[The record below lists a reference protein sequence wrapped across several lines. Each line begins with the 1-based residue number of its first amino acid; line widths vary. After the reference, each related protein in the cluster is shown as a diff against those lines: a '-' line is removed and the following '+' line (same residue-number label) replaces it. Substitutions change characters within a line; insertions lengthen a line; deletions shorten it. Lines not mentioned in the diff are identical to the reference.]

1 MDLPSFFKLKRKDP
15 QPAGRGAGSRASDD
29 PGPVQAARAQARRR
43 LIGAVVLLGIGVVGF
58 PMLFE
63 TQPRPLRNDVPIELA
78 GRQASPGAT
87 VVPPR
92 HPLSVTELPAAPQ
105 EPSGASA
112 ASAAAA
118 TDARPTARAG
128 DTDTS
133 DNAAA
138 QPAAKLPTEPAARV
152 AEKPTAKP
160 ADKAPEK
167 LPEKAPEKTP
177 DKAPDKPATK
187 PADSPPDRTA
197 ERLAAAVERARLAE
211 ARQAESARAKALLEG
226 RAEPRA
232 AAASTVDTKPGRFVV
247 QVGAYTD
254 ADTMQ
259 QVRSKVEKLGL
270 KTYTQS
276 IETGAGKRTRVRVGP
291 FSTRDEAELASG
303 KLKAAGLPGNVLV
316 L

>member
-15 QPAGRGAGSRASDD
+15 QPAGRGASSRASGD

-43 LIGAVVLLGIGVVGF
+43 LIGAVVLLAIGVVGF

-63 TQPRPLRNDVPIELA
+63 TQPRALRNDVPIELA
-78 GRQASPGAT
+78 GRQASSGAT
-87 VVPPR
+87 ATVPR
-92 HPLSVTELPAAPQ
+92 HPPSVTELPTSPQ
-105 EPSGASA
+105 EAGSASA
-112 ASAAAA
+112 GPAAAS
-118 TDARPTARAG
+118 DGRAVAG
-128 DTDTS
+128 AGAAEAS
-133 DNAAA
+133 NKAAA
-138 QPAAKLPTEPAARV
+138 EPTEKLQPEPAARV
-152 AEKPTAKP
+152 AEKPVAKP

-167 LPEKAPEKTP
+167 VPEKAPEKTP
-177 DKAPDKPATK
+177 EKTPDKPAAK

-226 RAEPRA
+226 RAAPA
-232 AAASTVDTKPGRFVV
+232 AVAASAADAKPGRFVV

-254 ADTMQ
+254 AETMQ

-291 FSTRDEAELASG
+291 FPTRDEAESASG

>member
-15 QPAGRGAGSRASDD
+15 QPAGRGASSRASGD

-43 LIGAVVLLGIGVVGF
+43 LIGAVVLLAIGVVGF

-63 TQPRPLRNDVPIELA
+63 TQPRALRNDVPIELA
-78 GRQASPGAT
+78 GRQASSGAT
-87 VVPPR
+87 ATVPR
-92 HPLSVTELPAAPQ
+92 HPPSVTELPTSPQ
-105 EPSGASA
+105 EPGSASAGPSA
-112 ASAAAA
+112 ASDGRAVAGAGAAEASNKAAAE
-118 TDARPTARAG
+118 PTEKL
-128 DTDTS
+128 
-133 DNAAA
+133 
-138 QPAAKLPTEPAARV
+138 QPEPAARV
-152 AEKPTAKP
+152 AEKPVANP

-167 LPEKAPEKTP
+167 VPEKAPEKTP
-177 DKAPDKPATK
+177 EKTPDKPAAK

-226 RAEPRA
+226 RAAPA
-232 AAASTVDTKPGRFVV
+232 AVAASAADAKPGRFVV

-254 ADTMQ
+254 AETMQ

-291 FSTRDEAELASG
+291 FPTRDEAESASG